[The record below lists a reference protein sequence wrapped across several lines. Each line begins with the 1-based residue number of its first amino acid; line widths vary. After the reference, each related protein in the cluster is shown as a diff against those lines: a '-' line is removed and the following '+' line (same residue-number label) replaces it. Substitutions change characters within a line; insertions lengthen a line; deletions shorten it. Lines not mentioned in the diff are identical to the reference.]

1 MFDPQ
6 LAKSVWQA
14 YTATAERYNEP
25 GRFTALIG
33 YEWTSNKAGNN
44 LHRVVIF
51 RDGKDKADQIVPF
64 SAADSEDPAKLW
76 KFLDAYQAKTGGSVL
91 AIPHNGN
98 LSNGRMFALV
108 DFDGRGLTREYAE
121 TRARLEPVYE
131 VTQIKG
137 DGETHPFLSPNDEF
151 AGYELWDKGNLDLT
165 ELKKPEMLQYEY
177 ARRGLELGLKL
188 EKELGV
194 NPFKFGMIGSTD
206 SHTSLATAE
215 EDNFFGKHSGAEPSP
230 QRALHPFMQST
241 DKGDAVRLGDDR
253 FGLCRRLGYRQHAR
267 SDLRRAHAQGGL
279 RHDGPA
285 HDRALLWWLGFQ
297 PGRRKDAKSR

>member
-1 MFDPQ
+1 MADPTLRRWHDMMAAGGESADRAAIEMIRSVGTGTTPKAMLSRQ
-6 LAKSVWQA
+6 LARSVWQD
-14 YTATAERYNEP
+14 YTSIAERYNDP

-33 YEWTSNKAGNN
+33 YEWTSNNSGNN

-64 SAADSEDPAKLW
+64 SAFDSEDPAMLW
-76 KFLDAYQAKTGGSVL
+76 KFLDAYTEKTGGDVL

-108 DFDGRGLTREYAE
+108 DFDGRGLTRAYAE

-137 DGETHPFLSPNDEF
+137 DGEAHPFLSPNDEF
-151 AGYELWDKGNLDLT
+151 AGFELWDKGNLDLT

-177 ARRGLELGLKL
+177 ARSGLKLGLKL
-188 EKELGV
+188 EQELGV

-206 SHTSLATAE
+206 FAHVAGHRRPGQFLWQAQRRRAQSTRAT
-215 EDNFFGKHSGAEPSP
+215 
-230 QRALHPFMQST
+230 HPFLAS
-241 DKGDAVRLGDDR
+241 R
-253 FGLCRRLGYRQHAR
+253 
-267 SDLRRAHAQGGL
+267 
-279 RHDGPA
+279 DG
-285 HDRALLWWLGFQ
+285 R
-297 PGRRKDAKSR
+297 

>member
-1 MFDPQ
+1 MPW
-6 LAKSVWQA
+6 SIS
-14 YTATAERYNEP
+14 T
-25 GRFTALIG
+25 G
-33 YEWTSNKAGNN
+33 
-44 LHRVVIF
+44 
-51 RDGKDKADQIVPF
+51 
-64 SAADSEDPAKLW
+64 AAS
-76 KFLDAYQAKTGGSVL
+76 
-91 AIPHNGN
+91 
-98 LSNGRMFALV
+98 
-108 DFDGRGLTREYAE
+108 RGYAE

-177 ARRGLELGLKL
+177 ARSGLELGLKL

-230 QRALHPFMQST
+230 TRAMHPFMQST
-241 DKGDAVRLGDDR
+241 DGKAMICGWEMTASGYAGDLGD
-253 FGLCRRLGYRQHAR
+253 RQHAR
-267 SDLRRAHAQGGL
+267 GDLRCADAQGSL
-279 RHDGPA
+279 RHDGA
-285 HDRALLWWLGFQ
+285 ADDRALLRRLGFQ
-297 PGRRKDAKSR
+297 AGGCRRRAVPPRSAMRRACRWAAI